1 MFGTVNEVENSG
13 KVSWNRSESGI
24 GTAIG
29 SNGSDSLTGIAG
41 TVVVYILGSFNKRS
55 ICCLC
60 MLTSDITSSVKS
72 VEATLFLMR

>member
-60 MLTSDITSSVKS
+60 MLTSDISS
-72 VEATLFLMR
+72 